1 MNYELQVPDQKQH
14 SIKNLLHLV
23 SFGRIQ
29 TVHTAV
35 TSTFYGQSLET
46 LQTLRGNDYLN
57 KPFNFFKPQAKM
69 INLEVKHRVAA
80 ESERI

>member
-1 MNYELQVPDQKQH
+1 MNYELQVSDQKQH

-57 KPFNFFKPQAKM
+57 KPFNFFNPQAKM
-69 INLEVKHRVAA
+69 INLEEKHRVAA